1 MHNFGASICPIFVHF
16 GAHAAFFSE
25 VRLFL
30 AQQLKILSVSFK
42 QISIERRA
50 ALCKNQAKS

>member
-1 MHNFGASICPIFVHF
+1 MPNFGAWICPIFVHF
-16 GAHAAFFSE
+16 ATYSAFLSWF
-25 VRLFL
+25 RLFL
-30 AQQLKILSVSFK
+30 AQQHKIDSESFK